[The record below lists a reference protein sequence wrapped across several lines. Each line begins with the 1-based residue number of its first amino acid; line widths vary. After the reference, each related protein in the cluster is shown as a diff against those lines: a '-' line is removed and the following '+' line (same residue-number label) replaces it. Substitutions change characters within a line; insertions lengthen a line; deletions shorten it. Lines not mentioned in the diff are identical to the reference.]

1 MAKKTPIP
9 RSEEDLLRPFWFDL
23 PTQFYERVNKAAQE
37 FGITRKELVSRA
49 VDDFIEEHRKQ
60 KRRAVLPTTVEQEE
74 LVKDFQR
81 RAGSLR
87 WKNVNAEERREMMRK
102 ISEARW
108 GAKKKLKKKG

>member
-1 MAKKTPIP
+1 M
-9 RSEEDLLRPFWFDL
+9 
-23 PTQFYERVNKAAQE
+23 NKAAQE

-87 WKNVNAEERREMMRK
+87 WKNVTEEERREMMRK
-102 ISEARW
+102 ISQARW
-108 GAKKKLKKKG
+108 GAEKKVKKKG